1 MNIDALIG
9 ASIFTL
15 RGAQQRREGRAYKQ
29 VWAPYGWRGGTKH
42 WANPLVPVRGM
53 NRG

>member
-1 MNIDALIG
+1 MNLGPISSIG

-29 VWAPYGWRGGTKH
+29 VWAPFGWRGGTLL
-42 WANPLVPVRGM
+42 WVQRGPTL
-53 NRG
+53 